1 MHERNTRN
9 DKNTRRENPIK
20 ERALI
25 CTQTFLPSFTN
36 LLSFSRERGG
46 DKKEGDK
53 KLEKKKLVKKNAVVQ
68 VRECFLDIYIYK

>member
-25 CTQTFLPSFTN
+25 CKLANLPSFTN
-36 LLSFSRERGG
+36 LAVFLERVRRGQKGG
-46 DKKEGDK
+46 K
-53 KLEKKKLVKKNAVVQ
+53 
-68 VRECFLDIYIYK
+68 